1 LRKNG
6 VNAAFPLV
14 FLLLALPA
22 GGEESGVFGDAAIAQ
37 KYIVW
42 AEGEISGGRT
52 ARALAAL
59 ERGSDYA
66 ASSSDLSYLL
76 ALLRDMEGRK
86 NAGVSRG
93 AVLAACR
100 QALETDRW
108 DRYTAEAAR
117 MLEARVL
124 VELRRCREALL
135 VLQSCDPRSADTV
148 YWRLRALKGLGER
161 SEFIARLTGALS
173 SFPRDARFLRVFFDF
188 ASLNAP
194 PRNQAETSL
203 MDSCLR
209 RLPALL
215 ADDPDLAWLASPFM
229 IDRELAQSYVAAY
242 RAAGNVDSASIPA
255 ALRLGLVDG
264 TRAVTELFAA
274 IEQSRIGKNLLLAVW
289 DELPDEAS
297 RNAFRQNLSYLSVV
311 IEEDED
317 RDGVVDGGT
326 VFRGGM
332 IEEYFFD
339 ADQDRIDDWRIYFA
353 RGVPDSAVIA
363 VPSAGT
369 LLLPLRGADVD
380 FALVQ
385 WEQYPAVLHVE
396 LAAARYI
403 PRPADFFYTPLRF
416 APLVP
421 PSARSASFMYP
432 LREAPQ
438 LLSERNLLSASVLM
452 EKPSAEF
459 KNGLERI
466 ELERSMPVKSRTIV
480 NGREAAETE
489 YRLGRAVIS
498 LIDLDLDGRK
508 ETRRTWFLSDG
519 ELLIRNERDGDNDGV
534 YEYSELRNSEGA
546 TLRTWD
552 LDRDGIRETIQ
563 GGQ

>member
-1 LRKNG
+1 MRRNG
-6 VNAAFPLV
+6 VNALPLLV

-22 GGEESGVFGDAAIAQ
+22 GGEENGVFGDAAIAQ
-37 KYIVW
+37 KYIIW

-66 ASSSDLSYLL
+66 ASSSDISYLL
-76 ALLRDMEGRK
+76 ALLRDREG
-86 NAGVSRG
+86 AGRG

-108 DRYTAEAAR
+108 DRYTAGEAR
-117 MLEARVL
+117 LLEARAL
-124 VELRRCREALL
+124 VELRRFREALF
-135 VLQSCDPRSADTV
+135 VLQSCDPRAADTV
-148 YWRLRALKGLGER
+148 YWRLCALKELDER
-161 SEFIARLTGALS
+161 SEFTGRLAGALS

-188 ASLNAP
+188 AS
-194 PRNQAETSL
+194 RNTPLRNSAETSL
-203 MDSCLR
+203 MDNCLR

-229 IDRELAQSYVAAY
+229 TDRGLAQTYVAAY
-242 RAAGNVDSASIPA
+242 RAAGNADRASIPA
-255 ALRLGLVDG
+255 ALRLGLAGG
-264 TRAVTELFAA
+264 TEAVAELFAA
-274 IEQSRIGKNLLLAVW
+274 AEPFRIGKNLLLAVW
-289 DELPDEAS
+289 DALPDEAA
-297 RNAFRQNLSYLSVV
+297 RNAFRQNLSYLTAV

-317 RDGVVDGGT
+317 RDGVVDGEA

-332 IEEYFFD
+332 IESYCFD
-339 ADQDRIDDWRIYFA
+339 ADQDRISDWRIYFA
-353 RGVPDSAVIA
+353 RGVPDSAAIA

-369 LLLPLRGADVD
+369 PLAPPRGAEGE

-385 WEQYPAVLHVE
+385 WERYPAVLHVE
-396 LAAARYI
+396 LARARYI
-403 PRPADFFYTPLRF
+403 PRPMDFFYTPLRF

-421 PSARSASFMYP
+421 PSARSPSFMYP
-432 LREAPQ
+432 LRETPPV
-438 LLSERNLLSASVLM
+438 LSERNLLASSVLM
-452 EKPSAEF
+452 EKPGAEF
-459 KNGLERI
+459 KNGMERF
-466 ELERSMPVKSRTIV
+466 ELERGIPVKSRTVV

-489 YRLGRAVIS
+489 YRLGSPVLS

-508 ETRRTWFLSDG
+508 ETRRTWFLQDG
-519 ELLIRNERDGDNDGV
+519 ELVIRTERDADNDGV
-534 YEYSELRNSEGA
+534 YEYSELRNSEGRV
-546 TLRTWD
+546 LKTWD